1 LRRPRMVSQLLGVS
15 RVPGFLLRLRQ
26 LCMGVS
32 VLNKLRD
39 FAYSLGNFASAVLG
53 QTVTAFAFFYY
64 VDVLKVPAER
74 ISAIMV
80 AYGVW
85 NAINDPLFGH
95 ISDRTRTRWGRR
107 IPYILFLT
115 LPLCVAFA
123 LLWAPP
129 FAAGNSQALSVY
141 YLIVIFIFDGLF
153 TIVVLNWTALF
164 PEMYP
169 ALEDRSRVSALRQVL
184 GIIGLI
190 VGVAL
195 PPFLHPL
202 IGWKAMGAVFAVIS
216 LVTMYASLYGS
227 KEKPEFS
234 AETGLGFWDALKA
247 TYINRSY
254 VTYLVP
260 ALLIQ
265 YTFVALQSAIPFYA
279 KYVLEVQGL
288 MESLLLGT
296 LFVMAIPFSLVWA
309 KIINKIGPKKAMAQ
323 SIALFGACLVF
334 FFVAQDFIH
343 AVATCFALSF
353 GLAGILVL
361 LDILIADVVDEDEIK
376 TGVRREGMY
385 FGVNGFMIRLGI
397 SINAAIMGPVMVKT
411 GYDATLAVQ
420 PATALTGFRLL
431 MSAIPMAAMALA
443 LVVFRFYPL
452 DGETLARVKSQV
464 AAMHWEK
471 EAQ

>member
-1 LRRPRMVSQLLGVS
+1 M
-15 RVPGFLLRLRQ
+15 
-26 LCMGVS
+26 
-32 VLNKLRD
+32 NKVKD

-80 AYGVW
+80 LYGVW

-95 ISDRTRTRWGRR
+95 ISDRTKTKWGRR

-141 YLIVIFIFDGLF
+141 YLIVIFLFDGLF

-169 ALEDRSRVSALRQVL
+169 RLEDRSRVSALRQVL
-184 GIIGLI
+184 GILGLI

-202 IGWKAMGAVFAVIS
+202 IGWKAMGAVFAVLS
-216 LVTMYASLYGS
+216 LLTMYACLYGA

-234 AETGLGFWDALKA
+234 AEPGLGLWEALKA
-247 TYINRSY
+247 TYINKSY
-254 VTYLVP
+254 VTYLIP
-260 ALLIQ
+260 ALLVQ
-265 YTFVALQSAIPFYA
+265 YTFVGLQSAIPFYA
-279 KYVLEVQGL
+279 KYVLGVQGL
-288 MESLLLGT
+288 KESLLLGT

-309 KIINKIGPKKAMAQ
+309 KIINRIGPKKAMAH
-323 SIALFGACLVF
+323 SMALFGACLVF
-334 FFVAQDFIH
+334 FFIAQNFIQ

-361 LDILIADVVDEDEIK
+361 LDILIADVTDEDEIK

-397 SINAAIMGPVMVKT
+397 SINAAIMGPVMVRT
-411 GYDATLAVQ
+411 GYDAGLAVQ
-420 PATALTGFRLL
+420 PASALTGFRLL
-431 MSAIPMAAMALA
+431 MSVIPMAALGLA
-443 LVVFRFYPL
+443 LIVFRYYPL
-452 DGETLARVKSQV
+452 DGETLERVKAKV
-464 AAMHWEK
+464 AAMHREK
-471 EAQ
+471 AAE